1 MTTITINSTQD
12 FRSEIVTPNREY
24 IIGGDI
30 YLTATESIAIGSN
43 SILRFN
49 GGCIHNGI
57 LVGQNTRIANPSDS
71 VIFDDVEL
79 AYEENPANNAPITG
93 WLGECKDV
101 WFSYSE
107 ATKAHFKI
115 VKSVCQ
121 FETCLFS
128 RRTYYIEQWARIPLR
143 CFGCEIRGD
152 GTTFIL
158 PGNKGSLSSVPGV
171 GNRPQYAT
179 HCLFEKGC
187 VNIFPGYN
195 NGERAGRFIV
205 SGLTILD
212 NDEVIR
218 EQGWGES
225 MSDFGITVNPPNPQ
239 STVGFTYYKI
249 FRGGANYIEFKNVTY
264 DGCGGLWTDF
274 DHYIHIHQ
282 FLIED
287 CCIKCAQFAFEF
299 KTMSGQNITSAKNQN
314 MTTCGGY
321 CDSLRISRCHFRNYA
336 ENLLVGPLSFVS
348 DEPGYTIH
356 HLLVENCV
364 FYSEKEANLELS
376 GCEYIDIRNNAFLSV
391 QCSSD
396 HATSGGQTVRINK
409 KTDIVGNRFLISDP
423 PAAADGLR
431 ICSGDLF
438 LLGNEFV
445 LDFSK
450 ATTGA
455 FSIIGYGDNTA
466 FISGNTFLFKRT
478 DITSQ
483 KTFFIYRD
491 ILPWM
496 QGNHYIPENGLAN
509 GQTIVIVGDGY
520 PGYLETGIDPRF
532 SLSIP

>member
-1 MTTITINSTQD
+1 
-12 FRSEIVTPNREY
+12 
-24 IIGGDI
+24 
-30 YLTATESIAIGSN
+30 
-43 SILRFN
+43 
-49 GGCIHNGI
+49 
-57 LVGQNTRIANPSDS
+57 
-71 VIFDDVEL
+71 
-79 AYEENPANNAPITG
+79 
-93 WLGECKDV
+93 
-101 WFSYSE
+101 
-107 ATKAHFKI
+107 
-115 VKSVCQ
+115 
-121 FETCLFS
+121 
-128 RRTYYIEQWARIPLR
+128 
-143 CFGCEIRGD
+143 
-152 GTTFIL
+152 
-158 PGNKGSLSSVPGV
+158 
-171 GNRPQYAT
+171 
-179 HCLFEKGC
+179 
-187 VNIFPGYN
+187 
-195 NGERAGRFIV
+195 
-205 SGLTILD
+205 
-212 NDEVIR
+212 
-218 EQGWGES
+218 
-225 MSDFGITVNPPNPQ
+225 
-239 STVGFTYYKI
+239 
-249 FRGGANYIEFKNVTY
+249 
-264 DGCGGLWTDF
+264 
-274 DHYIHIHQ
+274 
-282 FLIED
+282 
-287 CCIKCAQFAFEF
+287 
-299 KTMSGQNITSAKNQN
+299 